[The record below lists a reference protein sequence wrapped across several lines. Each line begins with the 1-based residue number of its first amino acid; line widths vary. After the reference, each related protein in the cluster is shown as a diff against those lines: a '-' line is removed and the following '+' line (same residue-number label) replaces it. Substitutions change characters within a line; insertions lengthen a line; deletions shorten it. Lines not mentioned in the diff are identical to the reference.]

1 MTYQDPMVAATKLIN
16 NLTSSVEL
24 LTAMNGKLQ
33 EALAVERELNRR
45 INEENFAQ
53 DYVEDRLGQ

>member
-33 EALAVERELNRR
+33 EALVVERELNRR

>member
-24 LTAMNGKLQ
+24 LTAMNSKLQ

-45 INEENFAQ
+45 INEENFAE
-53 DYVEDRLGQ
+53 DYVEDRFGQ

>member
-45 INEENFAQ
+45 INEENFAE
-53 DYVEDRLGQ
+53 DYVEDRFGQ